1 MPPKATAM
9 KPALVKKLPASN
21 CSDMIG
27 ATTAPPVA
35 PISAASPK
43 LKRVNRAT
51 STPMKRAASGFSAQA
66 VSALPSAVCVIRS
79 QMPDDDDAGKGGD
92 PQSLGRHQNAE
103 HINRLLAGERGDG
116 VGLAAP
122 DHERQTVDEGQK
134 PDREHQHAA
143 GGQARQRRYKG
154 RSAKD
159 QAQSGRGRDRRE
171 KGYGQRPAEIVREGV
186 ECERTNDAEA
196 ALHQIDNAG
205 DAIDK
210 ADAKGDDRKDAA
222 LQYAADQNLRELV
235 HRQRA
240 SPQSPGA

>member
-1 MPPKATAM
+1 
-9 KPALVKKLPASN
+9 
-21 CSDMIG
+21 
-27 ATTAPPVA
+27 
-35 PISAASPK
+35 
-43 LKRVNRAT
+43 
-51 STPMKRAASGFSAQA
+51 
-66 VSALPSAVCVIRS
+66 
-79 QMPDDDDAGKGGD
+79 MPDDDDAGKGGD

-103 HINRLLAGERGDG
+103 HINRLFAGERGDG
-116 VGLAAP
+116 VRLAAP
-122 DHERQTVDEGQK
+122 HHERQTVDEGQK

-205 DAIDK
+205 DAIDE

-240 SPQSPGA
+240 SPQSPGADLDSKAVAPIC